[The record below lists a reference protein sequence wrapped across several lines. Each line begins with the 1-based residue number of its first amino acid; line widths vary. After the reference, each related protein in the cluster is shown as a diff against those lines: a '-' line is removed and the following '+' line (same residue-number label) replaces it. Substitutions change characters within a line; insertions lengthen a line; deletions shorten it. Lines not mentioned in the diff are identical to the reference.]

1 CTWQLSQIPDNVP
14 GVNLEFQMVSFFHR
28 TLGSANRKK
37 ECERER
43 KREREKCF
51 PTRFAGPNQCPHW
64 SLPWRFFRE
73 QQRKKKTRKKKK
85 KKESFRSEL
94 LESLR
99 GRRQNHSLGKTSYP
113 LYVNVYN
120 QHLHM
125 NQIEDLGF
133 RFFRLREIRFF

>member
-1 CTWQLSQIPDNVP
+1 MHVAAFSDSRQRSRGKTGIS
-14 GVNLEFQMVSFFHR
+14 MVSFFHR

-43 KREREKCF
+43 KRERRF

-73 QQRKKKTRKKKK
+73 QQRKKKTTKPTKRKKKE
-85 KKESFRSEL
+85 ESFISEL
-94 LESLR
+94 LESLW

-113 LYVNVYN
+113 LYVNVYY

-125 NQIEDLGF
+125 NQRRDLGF
-133 RFFRLREIRFF
+133 SF